1 MVAVIE
7 ATRTK
12 RGRKPVYPAA
22 NLMPDDAPIDAN
34 TGYNLVKGLIF
45 DQVYK
50 FRTRYGGD
58 VEELTSEANLAFMK
72 GHTQF
77 IQGTRPNGKPLDTPY
92 ATEIR
97 RWVWFELFD
106 AMRAR
111 LQQKSQMTMVPY
123 DDALAFPEKL
133 PDFDIIAWTDGM
145 GTDARHAVELVLNP
159 PDLIEAEATAKGGS
173 PRNYRSTVRAH
184 LRNQEEWT
192 VRRVNDAFAE
202 IRRALG

>member
-1 MVAVIE
+1 MAE
-7 ATRTK
+7 ATTK
-12 RGRKPVYPAA
+12 QAGRGRKADYPAA
-22 NLMPDDAPIDAN
+22 NLMPGDAPIDAG
-34 TGYNLVKGLIF
+34 TGYELVKGLIF

-50 FRTRYGGD
+50 FRRRYGGD
-58 VEELTSEANLAFMK
+58 VEELTSEAHLAFMK

-77 IQGTRPNGKPLDTPY
+77 VTGTRPNGKPLDAPY

-111 LQQKSQMTMVPY
+111 IQQEQRATVVPY
-123 DDALAFPEKL
+123 DDSLAFPDRL
-133 PDFDIIAWTDGM
+133 PDFDIITWTDGM
-145 GTDARHAVELVLNP
+145 SDDARRAVALVLDP
-159 PDLIEAEATAKGGS
+159 PEPIEEEAQAKGGS
-173 PRNYRSTVRAH
+173 PRNYRSTVRAY
-184 LRNQEEWT
+184 LRGAEEWT